1 MASAKYLELQGFSD
15 EDLKVELAEI
25 KSQYQ
30 KMKIDHS
37 IRGIENPLDLR
48 EVRRDVARLKTE
60 VRRREIAAMSE
71 EQLAGRSKKRARRRV
86 GR

>member
-1 MASAKYLELQGFSD
+1 MASAKHLELQGFSD
-15 EDLKVELAEI
+15 EDLKVELTEI
-25 KSQYQ
+25 KSQYR
-30 KMKIDHS
+30 KMKMDHS

-71 EQLAGRSKKRARRRV
+71 EQLLGRTKKRARRRQ